1 MAGSYLRFNYNV
13 RASKSVERKMIL
25 EVLKDLCPPSV
36 IKDYQYIG
44 FGSVF
49 YTDFRLFHK
58 DLNICDMVCI
68 ERDVENKDR
77 FEFNKPY
84 KCINLIMGD
93 SFEILPKL
101 DWKKK
106 SITWLDYEDKLEP
119 TMFDDIRTIVN
130 NAKNKSFFIVT
141 CNANP
146 SSYRKETTIS
156 EIELEKFRE
165 DFKGIANINLA
176 ATDFTAKKIIPLVHG
191 MFSSFI
197 NDILTI
203 KNAGISPDKQLV
215 FKQIFNLKYQDN
227 SVMYTFGGVFVSP
240 NDAVKIEE
248 DIKRYD
254 FVRTGIPIY
263 EIDVPKLTNREIDG
277 LNSHLPNNLTTFIAE
292 TIDFIPKNFREAYF
306 KLYKHFPNYMEI
318 KDF

>member
-1 MAGSYLRFNYNV
+1 MPGSYNKFNYNV

-58 DLNICDMVCI
+58 DLNICDMICI
-68 ERDVENKDR
+68 EREVDDKDR

-84 KCINLIMGD
+84 KCIDLIMGD
-93 SFEILPKL
+93 SDEVLPKL
-101 DWKKK
+101 DWQKK
-106 SITWLDYEDKLEP
+106 SITWLDYEDRLLP
-119 TMFDDIRTIVN
+119 TMFDDLRTIIN
-130 NAKNKSFFIVT
+130 HAKNKSFFIVS

-146 SSYRKETTIS
+146 SSYRNESTIS
-156 EIELEKFRE
+156 ETELDKFRN
-165 DFKGIANINLA
+165 DFKGIVNINL
-176 ATDFTAKKIIPLVHG
+176 TTSDFTAKKLIPLIHN
-191 MFSSFI
+191 MFTSFI
-197 NDILTI
+197 TDILSQ
-203 KNAGISPDKQLV
+203 KNAGVSSENQLF

-227 SVMYTFGGVFVSP
+227 SIMYTFGGIFASS
-240 NDAVKIEE
+240 KEISQIE
-248 DIKRYD
+248 DDLKKYD
-254 FVRTGIPIY
+254 FVRTETPIY
-263 EIDVPKLTNREIDG
+263 EIDVPKLTNREIDR
-277 LNSHLPNNLTTFIAE
+277 LNSHLPNNLKNFISETT
-292 TIDFIPKNFREAYF
+292 DFIPEKFRESYF